1 MRRRKTLSKYHVDD
15 NGQIINTQPTLSSKT
30 RKLMEFMTMI
40 NVMSEAMTQ
49 SASVEDDNEST
60 NDEDIETNEGD

>member
-1 MRRRKTLSKYHVDD
+1 MRRRKTLSKYHVGDD
-15 NGQIINTQPTLSSKT
+15 GQIINTQPTLSPKT

-49 SASVEDDNEST
+49 STSVEDDNESA

>member
-15 NGQIINTQPTLSSKT
+15 NGQITNTQPTLSPKT

-49 SASVEDDNEST
+49 STSVEDDEST
-60 NDEDIETNEGD
+60 TDEDIETNEGD

>member
-15 NGQIINTQPTLSSKT
+15 NGQITNTQPTLSPKT

-49 SASVEDDNEST
+49 STSVENDNEST

>member
-1 MRRRKTLSKYHVDD
+1 MRRRKTLSKYQVDD
-15 NGQIINTQPTLSSKT
+15 NGQIINTQPTLSPKT

-49 SASVEDDNEST
+49 STSVEDDDEST
-60 NDEDIETNEGD
+60 NDEDNETNEGD